1 MPRPNSYAHGSG
13 IERAA
18 RRRLLASLAAVL
30 GSGRVNTRRPGSA
43 GLADPGGLAPLA
55 AVLSTHAQDDGR
67 SLGPDSVAQAA
78 VQERQRRQEIDALQ
92 AIARELRTLNDRVL
106 DLVREMRDL
115 RQEMERKH

>member
-1 MPRPNSYAHGSG
+1 
-13 IERAA
+13 
-18 RRRLLASLAAVL
+18 
-30 GSGRVNTRRPGSA
+30 
-43 GLADPGGLAPLA
+43 LA